1 MYIQYVCLWCGL
13 TELSAGVIGLYTA
26 LLLARQD
33 KARHVTVIAEYLPGD
48 QSSKFTSPWAGA
60 NFSTISG
67 DDEAA
72 LEYDRISFKLL
83 NQIVDEFKN
92 DKVITKLPTTELWSE
107 VPSESKLQSL
117 KQYIPDVSMRSMT
130 ELIFWTTPPSPSFI
144 HPNLIASCPQ

>member
-1 MYIQYVCLWCGL
+1 MHLWSCLTGL
-13 TELSAGVIGLYTA
+13 RAGVVGLYTA

-33 KARHVTVIAEYLPGD
+33 KARYITVIAEYLPGD

-83 NQIVDEFKN
+83 DKIVEEFQ
-92 DKVITKLPTTELWSE
+92 DDQVIKKLPTTELWSE

-117 KQYIPDVSMRSMT
+117 KQYIPDVSIKST
-130 ELIFWTTPPSPSFI
+130 IELISTPPE
-144 HPNLIASCPQ
+144 